1 MRENRTET
9 FVGAVVLA
17 AALGVGYYAAHAAGL
32 GESSPGYDL
41 TASFRSAEG
50 ITTGTD
56 IRLAGVKIGQIGAL
70 TLNPDTFRAD
80 VVLSFADGVAI
91 PNDSAVA
98 IASEGVL
105 GGSFVEIVPGGSL
118 DNFAPGE
125 EIEDTQ
131 GAISLISLLLQF
143 VTGGGDGETQ

>member
-9 FVGAVVLA
+9 LIGAVVLSA
-17 AALGVGYYAAHAAGL
+17 AIGFGVYAANAAGI
-32 GESSPGYDL
+32 GGGSSGYDL
-41 TASFRSAEG
+41 RASFRSAEG

-56 IRLAGVKIGQIGAL
+56 VRLAGVKIGQISDMS
-70 TLNPDTFRAD
+70 LNPDTFRAD
-80 VVLSFADGVAI
+80 VTLSFADTIAI

-118 DNFAPGE
+118 DNFAPGD

-131 GAISLISLLLQF
+131 GAISLISLLLKF
-143 VTGGGDGETQ
+143 VTGEGDE

>member
-9 FVGAVVLA
+9 LVGAVVLA
-17 AALGVGYYAAHAAGL
+17 AAIGFGVYAAKAAGI
-32 GESSPGYDL
+32 GNATQGYEL
-41 TASFRSAEG
+41 TASFRSVEG
-50 ITTGTD
+50 ITAGTD
-56 IRLAGVKIGQIGAL
+56 IRLAGVKIGQISDL

-80 VVLSFADGVAI
+80 VTLAFADGVAI

-98 IASEGVL
+98 IASEGIL

-131 GAISLISLLLQF
+131 GAISLISLLLKF
-143 VTGGGDGETQ
+143 VTGEGE

>member
-9 FVGAVVLA
+9 LVGAVVLA
-17 AALGVGYYAAHAAGL
+17 AAIGFGVYAAKAAGI
-32 GESSPGYDL
+32 GTSAQGYEL
-41 TASFRSAEG
+41 TASFRSVEG
-50 ITTGTD
+50 ITAGTD
-56 IRLAGVKIGQIGAL
+56 IRLAGVKIGQIRDL

-80 VVLSFADGVAI
+80 VTLAFADGVAI

-98 IASEGVL
+98 IASEGIL

-131 GAISLISLLLQF
+131 GAISLISLLLKF
-143 VTGGGDGETQ
+143 VTGEGE

>member
-9 FVGAVVLA
+9 FVGAVVLIVAIGFGWLA
-17 AALGVGYYAAHAAGL
+17 AKAAGI
-32 GESSPGYDL
+32 GSSAQGYDL

-56 IRLAGVKIGQIGAL
+56 IRLAGVKIGQIGDL

-80 VVLSFADGVAI
+80 VTLSFANGVAI

-131 GAISLISLLLQF
+131 GAISLISLLLKF
-143 VTGGGDGETQ
+143 VTGDGDAQ

>member
-9 FVGAVVLA
+9 LVGAVVLA
-17 AALGVGYYAAHAAGL
+17 AAIGFGVYAAKAAGI
-32 GESSPGYDL
+32 GTSTQGYDL
-41 TASFRSAEG
+41 TASFRSVEG

-56 IRLAGVKIGQIGAL
+56 IRLAGVKIGQISDMA
-70 TLNPDTFRAD
+70 LNPDTFRAD
-80 VVLSFADGVAI
+80 VTLSFADGIAI

-98 IASEGVL
+98 IASEGIL

-131 GAISLISLLLQF
+131 GAVSLISLLLKF
-143 VTGGGDGETQ
+143 VTGEGDE